1 MSNTIIEAR
10 DVSFRYDGAA
20 EDAVSHVSL
29 TVARGEFVAVLGRNG
44 SGKSTFAKLLNALL
58 LPTGGK
64 LTVNG
69 LQPASEDD
77 C

>member
-1 MSNTIIEAR
+1 MSNAIIEAR
-10 DVSFRYDGAA
+10 DVSFRYESAVR
-20 EDAVSHVSL
+20 DAVSHVTLS
-29 TVARGEFVAVLGRNG
+29 VQPGEFLAVLGRNG

-69 LQPASEDD
+69 LQPASEDE